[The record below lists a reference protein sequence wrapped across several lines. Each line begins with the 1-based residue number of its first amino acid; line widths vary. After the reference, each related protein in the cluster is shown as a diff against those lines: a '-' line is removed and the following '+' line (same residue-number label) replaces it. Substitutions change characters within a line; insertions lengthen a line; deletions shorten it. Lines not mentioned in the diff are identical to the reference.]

1 MADKVQADMTE
12 TILVTGGS
20 GFVAGWCIVRLL
32 EAGHTVRAT
41 LRDLSKAEAVRRAVM
56 TMVDPGERLSFV
68 RADLT
73 SDDGWDA
80 ALEGCDR
87 VLHVASP
94 LGSDGTESLEALT
107 RPARDGTLRVLAAAK
122 RADVKRV
129 VVTSSCAAATPR
141 DTAREGLA
149 DETVWTDPQDPNL
162 NAYRKSKAIAERA
175 AWDWMHAHWDPT
187 RLTTVLPAAVFGPIL
202 SREAMSSVA
211 LIQGLLNGR
220 PPGVPRVGLNV
231 VDVRD
236 VADLH
241 VRAMAAPQA
250 EGRRFIAAGP
260 FMWMREL
267 TETLRARLGDRAV
280 RVPRRQ
286 MPDVVVRLL
295 AVFVAQM
302 RPLVPMIGRRISFSA
317 QAAEQTLDWR
327 ARPAGDT
334 LQDCAES
341 LQSIA

>member
-1 MADKVQADMTE
+1 MDKVQKDMAE
-12 TILVTGGS
+12 TVLVTGGS

-41 LRDLSKAEAVRRAVM
+41 LRDLGKAEAVRQAVAAV
-56 TMVDPGERLSFV
+56 VDPGQRLSFV
-68 RADLT
+68 KADLT
-73 SDDGWDA
+73 LDDGWDDA
-80 ALEGCDR
+80 VAGCDR

-94 LGSDGTESLEALT
+94 LGFDGADDLEALT

-129 VVTSSCAAATPR
+129 VITSSCAAATPR
-141 DTAREGLA
+141 DTTRDGLT

-175 AWDWMHAHWDPT
+175 AWDWAHAHWDPA
-187 RLTTVLPAAVFGPIL
+187 RVTTVLPAAVFGPVL
-202 SREAMSSVA
+202 SKEAMSSVA

-241 VRAMAAPQA
+241 IQAMAAPQA

-260 FMWMREL
+260 FMWMRDL
-267 TETLRARLGDRAV
+267 TEILRERLGPGAA

-317 QAAEQTLDWR
+317 RAAEQALGWR

-341 LQSIA
+341 LSRIA